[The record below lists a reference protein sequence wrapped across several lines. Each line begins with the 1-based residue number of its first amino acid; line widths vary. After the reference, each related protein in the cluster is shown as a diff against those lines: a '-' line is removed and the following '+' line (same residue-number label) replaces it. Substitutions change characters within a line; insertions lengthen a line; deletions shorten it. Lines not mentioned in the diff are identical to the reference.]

1 MKIIVKRFCLSHNG
15 GIYTAGDVVEIEDP
29 KTAKRLVARSGGDL
43 EIYHG
48 DDLADVE
55 GVADEN
61 ADIDNEDGGT
71 SDNID
76 KEQDSRYIYFG
87 KLFGGLVIEF
97 VYFNTNNSDNNNEQE
112 RLLPLALNKV
122 FYGHVSVFSRDH
134 PTLPTTIAG
143 LTPDKGRIRVKFS
156 VGKEKSFPVYGII
169 IGTI

>member
-1 MKIIVKRFCLSHNG
+1 MQIIVKRFCLSHNG

-71 SDNID
+71 SDD
-76 KEQDSRYIYFG
+76 VSDSDSEDDAGGIPAVDPAAAVQTESESPKG
-87 KLFGGLVIEF
+87 KG
-97 VYFNTNNSDNNNEQE
+97 
-112 RLLPLALNKV
+112 
-122 FYGHVSVFSRDH
+122 
-134 PTLPTTIAG
+134 
-143 LTPDKGRIRVKFS
+143 KGRK
-156 VGKEKSFPVYGII
+156 K
-169 IGTI
+169 